1 MKHVNVLLEKIYIP
15 SDLVEAISA
24 DTLPEDFDQRVESYN
39 KSRID
44 YFKATP
50 EFKAMEKQIGDRTY
64 EGAVLKH
71 VKRFNTTLNLG
82 LTNPEMESI
91 KSIDEFTEKV
101 KAYLSEKEQKL
112 INSSD
117 ATLRADLEKYKGD
130 VSKYA
135 TENQELL
142 SKFDQV
148 KAQAEAEKETA
159 INLFKAETLFHK
171 MVSEDKKLPNI
182 EGQDFIINAIKT
194 GIFSEYIVKPDGT
207 VLAKDGG
214 SAMHPEKGVIITKL
228 EDVYEY
234 YKNKAGLVIKSNA
247 GSAAN
252 GQPGASG
259 GSNISPELAA
269 KMDELFKARTK

>member
-1 MKHVNVLLEKIYIP
+1 MKHVNVLLEKLYIP
-15 SDLVEAISA
+15 TDLVEAISA

-50 EFKAMEKQIGDRTY
+50 EFKAIEKQISDRTY
-64 EGAVLKH
+64 SGAELKH
-71 VKRFNTTLNLG
+71 KKRLNEALGLG
-82 LTNPEMESI
+82 LTNAELEAI
-91 KSIDEFTEKV
+91 QNFDEYIEKTKSF
-101 KAYLSEKEQKL
+101 LSEKEQKL

-117 ATLRADLEKYKGD
+117 ATLRADLEKYKGE

-142 SKFDQV
+142 SKFDKV